1 MVVMAEEEVM
11 MMDMISN
18 LMYRIE
24 GRGPGLMYRIE
35 GRGPGLM
42 FIIEGRGP
50 GLMFIIEGR
59 GPGLMFMCKCVE
71 QCSPGIVK

>member
-24 GRGPGLMYRIE
+24 GRGPGLM
-35 GRGPGLM
+35 
-42 FIIEGRGP
+42 
-50 GLMFIIEGR
+50 
-59 GPGLMFMCKCVE
+59 FMCKCVE

>member
-24 GRGPGLMYRIE
+24 GRSPS
-35 GRGPGLM
+35 
-42 FIIEGRGP
+42 
-50 GLMFIIEGR
+50 
-59 GPGLMFMCKCVE
+59 LMFMCRCEE
-71 QCSPGIVK
+71 QCSPGVVK